1 MPTGGGKSLT
11 YQIPALV
18 NDGVTIIVM
27 PLLSLIQDQTTYLKG
42 CGINVLFL
50 NSENTQN
57 LDYDKLFYSENKDD
71 LCKMIFLTPEKIAKS
86 MRTMNLLNRLY
97 NEGLL
102 ARCVVDEAHC
112 VSQWGREFR
121 ADYLNLKILKQKFPK
136 LPILALTA

>member
-1 MPTGGGKSLT
+1 M
-11 YQIPALV
+11 
-18 NDGVTIIVM
+18 
-27 PLLSLIQDQTTYLKG
+27 
-42 CGINVLFL
+42 
-50 NSENTQN
+50 
-57 LDYDKLFYSENKDD
+57 DYDKLFYSENKDD

-136 LPILALTA
+136 LPILALTATAPNKIRDDVINQLGMKNTVFFRSSYNPNLSQSRGF